1 MVRRLFLGVAACTA
15 IMTAAGDFIN
25 AAGLAQQ
32 PPSGA
37 ITSRAASR
45 RAIFDRYCVI
55 CHNERLKTAGVIF
68 DALNVDDVGA
78 DAEIWEKV
86 VRKLRAG
93 SMPPAGRPRPDKA
106 AYEDL
111 ASWLEG
117 ELDRAATVSPN
128 PGRPTVHR
136 LNRAEY
142 TNAIRDL
149 LAIDMDGRSILP
161 SDNSG
166 YGFDNIADV
175 LSLSPGLLERYLSVA
190 RKVSRLAIGSRAIRP
205 SVETYTI
212 SPALSQDARMS
223 NDLPFGSRGGM
234 VVHHRFPLDGEYVL
248 KVRLQRDNNSA
259 ILGLNGREKLEVRL
273 DGARVAVFALGGRFA
288 REPGARTSKEEK
300 DYRLTADAEL
310 ETRFFAK
317 AGTRLVGVAFLKSA
331 RAAPE
336 HLGPVRLPVARFI
349 FADEDVEPRVE
360 NVQIGGP
367 YGATGSGDTLSR
379 RRIFVCQPAG
389 IGDEE
394 RCARRILSTL
404 GRRAY
409 RRPLTEADVQTL
421 LSVYRAG
428 RQGRDFDAGIEWA
441 LERILASP
449 EFLFRIERDPENVR
463 PGAPYQISDLELA
476 SRLSFFLWSSIPD
489 DELLDLAVRGTL
501 SEPSILEQQ
510 VRRMLND
517 DRATALVSN
526 FAGQWLYL
534 RNMRLV
540 APNATLFPEF
550 DDNLRQAL
558 QRETELFVES
568 QLREDRSA
576 LDLLRANYTFLNE
589 RLARHYDISNVYG
602 SHFRR
607 VTFDDDRRAGLL
619 GHGSVLT
626 VTSYPTRT
634 SPVLRGKWLLENLLG
649 APPPSPP
656 PNVPALRDPADGDR
670 PTTVRERMEQHRKNP
685 VCASCH
691 ARMDPLGFALEN
703 FDAIG
708 RWRTIDPTT
717 ETPIDSSGTLP
728 DGTTFE
734 GPAELRTLLLS
745 RREDFVMA
753 VTEKLLTYALGRGLE
768 YFDAPAVRR
777 IVRGAALHDY
787 RWSSIIVGLVK
798 SMPFQMRMSQGF
810 EDATSAPPRVEE

>member
-1 MVRRLFLGVAACTA
+1 MA
-15 IMTAAGDFIN
+15 AAGDFIN
-25 AAGLAQQ
+25 AAGLAQK
-32 PPSGA
+32 PSSGA
-37 ITSRAASR
+37 ITSRVASH
-45 RAIFDRYCVI
+45 RAIFDRYCVT

-68 DALNVDDVGA
+68 DSLNVDDVGA
-78 DAEIWEKV
+78 DAEVWEKV

-111 ASWLEG
+111 AAWLEG
-117 ELDRAATVSPN
+117 ELDRAAAVSPN
-128 PGRPTVHR
+128 PGRPIVHR

-149 LAIDMDGRSILP
+149 LAINIDGRSILS
-161 SDNSG
+161 SDDSG

-175 LSLSPGLLERYLSVA
+175 LSLSPALLERYLSVA

-212 SPALSQDARMS
+212 SPALSQDERMS
-223 NDLPFGSRGGM
+223 DDLPFGSRGGM
-234 VVHHRFPLDGEYVL
+234 AVHHRFPLDGAYVL

-259 ILGLNGREKLEVRL
+259 ILGLNRREKLEVRL
-273 DGARVAVFALGGRFA
+273 DGARVAVFALGGQFA
-288 REPGARTSKEEK
+288 REPDARTSKEEEA
-300 DYRLTADAEL
+300 YRLTADAEL
-310 ETRFFAK
+310 EVRFPAK

-331 RAAPE
+331 TAAPE

-360 NVQIGGP
+360 NIQIGGP
-367 YGATGSGDTLSR
+367 YGATGPGDTLSR

-389 IGDEE
+389 IADEE
-394 RCARRILSTL
+394 RCARKILSTL

-428 RQGRDFDAGIEWA
+428 RQERDFDAGIEWA
-441 LERILASP
+441 LERILVSP

-463 PGAPYQISDLELA
+463 PGVPYQISDVELA

-489 DELLDLAVRGTL
+489 NELLDLAVRGTL

-510 VRRMLND
+510 VGRMLND

-589 RLARHYDISNVYG
+589 RLARHYGVSNVFG

-607 VTFDDDRRAGLL
+607 VTLDDDRRAGLL

-649 APPPSPP
+649 TPPPSPP
-656 PNVPALRDPADGDR
+656 PNVPALKDPADGDR

-691 ARMDPLGFALEN
+691 ARTDPLGFALEN

-708 RWRTIDPTT
+708 RWRAIDTAT
-717 ETPIDSSGTLP
+717 KTPIDSSGTLP

-777 IVRGAALHDY
+777 IAQGAALNDY
-787 RWSSIIVGLVK
+787 RWSSIIVGLIK

-810 EDATSAPPRVEE
+810 EEATSAPPRAGG